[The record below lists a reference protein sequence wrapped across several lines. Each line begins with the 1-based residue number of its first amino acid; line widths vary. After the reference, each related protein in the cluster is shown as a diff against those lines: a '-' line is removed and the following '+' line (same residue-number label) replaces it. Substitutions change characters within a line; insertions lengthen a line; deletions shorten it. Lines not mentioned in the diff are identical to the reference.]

1 MADYPCL
8 VDYVLKKILE
18 AKFCYEKLQE
28 TGLEGPELEGY
39 QVERKGNTYHWGLF
53 GFGASRVDLLTPTA
67 YTSSMIGLQ
76 ERRT

>member
-1 MADYPCL
+1 VADYPCL

-39 QVERKGNTYHWGLF
+39 QVEMESKSAQTKPEKL
-53 GFGASRVDLLTPTA
+53 V
-67 YTSSMIGLQ
+67 
-76 ERRT
+76 